1 MVVSK
6 WKFSAMCL
14 LLFLALLAD
23 GALAGAAFAVA
34 NRQPSVM
41 QSSAVANRQPSAM

>member
-1 MVVSK
+1 MVVGK

-41 QSSAVANRQPSAM
+41 QSSAVANRQP